1 MAVVL
6 ALCLEQCF
14 FFLMIRRPP
23 RSTLFPYTTLFR
35 SRVGPGSRLAALRG
49 GPSEP
54 VRWHR
59 LPGDQTRHPGTRGR
73 PREHRVRETGGSP
86 GRGSHRVLRAG
97 HGGQRLG
104 PPAPAL
110 LPRRLRRPGRR
121 RSMIGTELLD
131 DPRADA
137 VLVGRQLRDIARLN
151 ALFGGTRA
159 VVREL
164 VPLFRAAA
172 RDAGGPKGLP
182 DGRGMRD
189 ARWTLLDVGSGSGD
203 IARAAVAA
211 AHRHGI
217 ALTPVGI
224 DVNRTAARLARSGGL
239 AAIVADG
246 SRLPLGPRSV
256 DVIVASQVLH
266 HLPRAVAVRWIATFD
281 CVARRAVVLADLRRS
296 RVAMAGVWA
305 ASLCLA
311 MSGVSRHDAVLSL
324 RRGYTREEFCDMLRD
339 ADVQAAARYRP
350 GARIVAAWSPGASA
364 Q

>member
-1 MAVVL
+1 
-6 ALCLEQCF
+6 
-14 FFLMIRRPP
+14 
-23 RSTLFPYTTLFR
+23 
-35 SRVGPGSRLAALRG
+35 
-49 GPSEP
+49 
-54 VRWHR
+54 
-59 LPGDQTRHPGTRGR
+59 
-73 PREHRVRETGGSP
+73 
-86 GRGSHRVLRAG
+86 
-97 HGGQRLG
+97 
-104 PPAPAL
+104 
-110 LPRRLRRPGRR
+110 
-121 RSMIGTELLD
+121 MIGTELLD

-159 VVREL
+159 VLAALEPFLRRSSNVQ
-164 VPLFRAAA
+164 RATCSV
-172 RDAGGPKGLP
+172 
-182 DGRGMRD
+182 
-189 ARWTLLDVGSGSGD
+189 RWTLLDVGSGSGD

-281 CVARRAVVLADLRRS
+281 RVARRAVVLADLRRS
-296 RVAMAGVWA
+296 RVAMVGVWA

-324 RRGYTREEFCDMLRD
+324 KRGYTREEFCDMLRD

-350 GARIVAAWSPGASA
+350 GARIVAAWSPGAGA